1 MELDGIDTCIIC
13 GAVIPE
19 GRHICKYCEEHAGY
33 NTPKNVI
40 HRLHIELTTM
50 SDANEFVSITSHL
63 PGKIT
68 VVDGQNL
75 RVNAKSIMGMLYA
88 LEFDDLWCESEN
100 DIYTEIKKFVI

>member
-1 MELDGIDTCIIC
+1 MELDGIDTCIVC

-19 GRHICKYCEEHAGY
+19 GRNICKNCEEHAGY
-33 NTPKNVI
+33 SAPMITT

-68 VVDGQNL
+68 VVDG
-75 RVNAKSIMGMLYA
+75 
-88 LEFDDLWCESEN
+88 
-100 DIYTEIKKFVI
+100 